1 MQISYVLANS
11 IILRQSA
18 DMSLREVAGAN
29 FVHAGAIG
37 IVSALAVIALI
48 AATRSTSYTDLLL
61 PAVAIITSSVMTS
74 HSIARLDYRA
84 PLVAFTFLH
93 QAATAVWL
101 GGLPY
106 LLIAI
111 RRAPAADFA
120 RQLSARFS
128 RLALVSVA
136 VLASAGLLLSF
147 AYVGSFKAV
156 YGTSYGAMVATKVL
170 LFGLLLFLGALNFQ
184 LVRRRPA
191 SSILASLKRFGE
203 AEIGIGVTVILTA
216 ASLTSLPPAA
226 DLTHDRVTGQE
237 IFARMSPRSPRFASP
252 SVQELPEDVYAA
264 QKKAFESGSLS
275 AESYVPGQT
284 GTRPNTPAEK
294 AWSEYNHHWAGIV
307 VLAMGLL
314 ALVAQPEQVSWARH
328 WPLAFFGLSAFL
340 FLRSDPETWPLGPV
354 GFWATLADPEV
365 LLHRFFAVLV
375 IVLAIFEW
383 RVQTGRV
390 ASGRGRL
397 IFPVLIAVSGAL
409 LLTHSHSL
417 GNLKEEVLAELSHIP
432 IAIFAVTAGWS
443 RWLELRLPS
452 ENQTRPPR
460 GYREN
465 GDIFLRSD
473 PETWPLG
480 PVGFLASLADP
491 EVLLHRFFAVLVIVL
506 AIFEWRVQ
514 TGRVAS
520 GRGRLIFPVLIAVS
534 GALLLTHSH
543 SLGNLKE
550 EVLEAVGMGE
560 KQCA

>member
-1 MQISYVLANS
+1 MARLLQVFGFLSVLFRGATLTFQSLAIGGIVFLIIVVRRAKEDSAALQLACLRWIRRSAIALAVMQISYVLANS

-18 DMSLREVAGAN
+18 DISLREVAGAN
-29 FVHAGAIG
+29 FVLAGAIG
-37 IVSALAVIALI
+37 IVSAFTVIALT
-48 AATRSTSYTDLLL
+48 AARRSTGYTDLLL
-61 PAVAIITSSVMTS
+61 PAAAIIASSVMTS
-74 HSIARLDYRA
+74 HSMARLDYRA
-84 PLVAFTFLH
+84 PLVAFTALH
-93 QAATAVWL
+93 QAATAAWL

-111 RRAPAADFA
+111 RRAPAPDFA

-128 RLALVSVA
+128 QLALVSVA

-184 LVRRRPA
+184 LVRRGPA

-226 DLTHDRVTGQE
+226 DLTHDRVSRAE

-275 AESYVPGQT
+275 TESYVPGQA

-314 ALVAQPEQVSWARH
+314 ALVAQAGQVSWARH
-328 WPLAFFGLSAFL
+328 WPLAFFALSAFL

-365 LLHRFFAVLV
+365 LLHRFFALLV
-375 IVLAIFEW
+375 IALAVFEW

-390 ASGRGRL
+390 ASGSARL
-397 IFPVLIAVSGAL
+397 IFPVLVAVSGAL

-432 IAIFAVTAGWS
+432 LAILAVTAGWS

-452 ENQTRPPR
+452 ENQTRNAMARLWPLCFVLI
-460 GYREN
+460 GVLLLNYRE
-465 GDIFLRSD
+465 
-473 PETWPLG
+473 
-480 PVGFLASLADP
+480 
-491 EVLLHRFFAVLVIVL
+491 
-506 AIFEWRVQ
+506 
-514 TGRVAS
+514 
-520 GRGRLIFPVLIAVS
+520 
-534 GALLLTHSH
+534 
-543 SLGNLKE
+543 
-550 EVLEAVGMGE
+550 M
-560 KQCA
+560 

>member
-1 MQISYVLANS
+1 MARLLQVFGFLSVLFRGATLTFQSLAIGGIVFLIFVVRRAHENSAALQHACLRWIRRAAIALAAMQISYVLANS
-11 IILRQSA
+11 MILRQSA
-18 DMSLREVAGAN
+18 NMSLREVAGAN
-29 FVHAGAIG
+29 FVLAGAIG
-37 IVSALAVIALI
+37 IVSAFTVIALS
-48 AATRSTSYTDLLL
+48 AAKRTTGYADLLL
-61 PAVAIITSSVMTS
+61 PAAAIITSSVMTS
-74 HSIARLDYRA
+74 HSMARLDYRA
-84 PLVAFTFLH
+84 PLVAFTALH
-93 QAATAVWL
+93 QLATAVWL

-111 RRAPAADFA
+111 RRAPAPDFA

-184 LVRRRPA
+184 LVRRGPA
-191 SSILASLKRFGE
+191 SSILVSLKRFGE
-203 AEIGIGVTVILTA
+203 AEIGIGITVILTA

-237 IFARMSPRSPRFASP
+237 ILARMSPRSPRFASP
-252 SVQELPEDVYAA
+252 SVQELPEDIYAA

-275 AESYVPGQT
+275 TESYVPGQT
-284 GTRPNTPAEK
+284 GTRLNTPAEK

-314 ALVAQPEQVSWARH
+314 ALVAQAGQVSWARN

-365 LLHRFFAVLV
+365 LLHRFFALLV
-375 IVLAIFEW
+375 IALAVFEW

-390 ASGRGRL
+390 ASGRARL
-397 IFPVLIAVSGAL
+397 VFPVLVAVSGAL

-432 IAIFAVTAGWS
+432 LAILAVTLGWS
-443 RWLELRLPS
+443 RWLELRLPA
-452 ENQTRPPR
+452 ENQTRNALARLWPLCLALI
-460 GYREN
+460 GVVLLNYRE
-465 GDIFLRSD
+465 
-473 PETWPLG
+473 
-480 PVGFLASLADP
+480 
-491 EVLLHRFFAVLVIVL
+491 
-506 AIFEWRVQ
+506 
-514 TGRVAS
+514 
-520 GRGRLIFPVLIAVS
+520 
-534 GALLLTHSH
+534 
-543 SLGNLKE
+543 
-550 EVLEAVGMGE
+550 M
-560 KQCA
+560 

>member
-1 MQISYVLANS
+1 MARLLQVFGFLSVLFRGATLTFQSLAIGGIVFLIFVVRRVNENSAALQQACLRWIRRAAIALAAMQISYVLANS

-37 IVSALAVIALI
+37 IVSALTVIALT

-84 PLVAFTFLH
+84 PLIAFTFLH

-128 RLALVSVA
+128 QLALVSVA

-184 LVRRRPA
+184 LVRRGPA

-237 IFARMSPRSPRFASP
+237 IFACMSPRSPRFASP

-275 AESYVPGQT
+275 TESYVPGQT

-314 ALVAQPEQVSWARH
+314 ALVAQTGQVSWSRH

-375 IVLAIFEW
+375 IALAVFEW

-390 ASGRGRL
+390 ASSRARL
-397 IFPVLIAVSGAL
+397 VFPVLVAVSGAL

-432 IAIFAVTAGWS
+432 LAILAVTLGWS
-443 RWLELRLPS
+443 RWLELRLPA
-452 ENQTRPPR
+452 ENQTRNAMACLWPLCLVLI
-460 GYREN
+460 GVVLLNYRE
-465 GDIFLRSD
+465 I
-473 PETWPLG
+473 
-480 PVGFLASLADP
+480 
-491 EVLLHRFFAVLVIVL
+491 
-506 AIFEWRVQ
+506 
-514 TGRVAS
+514 
-520 GRGRLIFPVLIAVS
+520 
-534 GALLLTHSH
+534 
-543 SLGNLKE
+543 
-550 EVLEAVGMGE
+550 
-560 KQCA
+560 

>member
-1 MQISYVLANS
+1 MARLLQVFGFLSVLFRGATLTFQSLAIGGIVFLILVVRRVNENSAALQQACLRWIRRAAIALAAMQISYVLANS

-18 DMSLREVAGAN
+18 DMSLREVVGAN
-29 FVHAGAIG
+29 FVLAGAIG
-37 IVSALAVIALI
+37 VVSAFTVIALT
-48 AATRSTSYTDLLL
+48 AARRSTGYTDLLL
-61 PAVAIITSSVMTS
+61 PAAAIVTSSVMTS
-74 HSIARLDYRA
+74 HSMARLEYRA
-84 PLVAFTFLH
+84 PLVAFTALH

-111 RRAPAADFA
+111 RRAPTADFA

-128 RLALVSVA
+128 QLALVSVA

-184 LVRRRPA
+184 LVRRGPA

-203 AEIGIGVTVILTA
+203 AEIGIGITVILTA

-226 DLTHDRVTGQE
+226 DLTDDRVTGQE

-252 SVQELPEDVYAA
+252 SVQELPEDIYAA

-275 AESYVPGQT
+275 TESYVPGQS
-284 GTRPNTPAEK
+284 GTRPNTPAEQ

-314 ALVAQPEQVSWARH
+314 ALVAQAGQVSWARH
-328 WPLAFFGLSAFL
+328 WPLAFLGLSAFL

-365 LLHRFFAVLV
+365 LLHRFFALLV
-375 IVLAIFEW
+375 IALAVFEW

-390 ASGRGRL
+390 APGRARL
-397 IFPVLIAVSGAL
+397 VFPVLVAVSGAL

-432 IAIFAVTAGWS
+432 LAILAVTLGWS
-443 RWLELRLPS
+443 RWLELRLPA
-452 ENQTRPPR
+452 ENQTRNAMARLWPLCLVLI
-460 GYREN
+460 GVVLLNYRE
-465 GDIFLRSD
+465 
-473 PETWPLG
+473 
-480 PVGFLASLADP
+480 
-491 EVLLHRFFAVLVIVL
+491 
-506 AIFEWRVQ
+506 
-514 TGRVAS
+514 
-520 GRGRLIFPVLIAVS
+520 
-534 GALLLTHSH
+534 
-543 SLGNLKE
+543 
-550 EVLEAVGMGE
+550 M
-560 KQCA
+560 

>member
-1 MQISYVLANS
+1 MARLLQVFGFLSVLFRGATLTFQSLAIGGIVFLIFVVRRAHENSAALQHVCLRWIRRAAIALAAMQISYVLANS
-11 IILRQSA
+11 MILRQSA
-18 DMSLREVAGAN
+18 NMSLREVAGAN
-29 FVHAGAIG
+29 FVLAGAIG
-37 IVSALAVIALI
+37 IVSAFTVIALS
-48 AATRSTSYTDLLL
+48 AAKRTTGYADLLL
-61 PAVAIITSSVMTS
+61 PAAAIITSSVMTS
-74 HSIARLDYRA
+74 HSMARLDYRA
-84 PLVAFTFLH
+84 PLVAFTALH
-93 QAATAVWL
+93 QLATAVWL

-111 RRAPAADFA
+111 RRAPAPDFA

-170 LFGLLLFLGALNFQ
+170 LFGFLLFLGALNFQ
-184 LVRRRPA
+184 LVRCGPA

-203 AEIGIGVTVILTA
+203 AEIGIGITVILTA

-237 IFARMSPRSPRFASP
+237 ILARMSPRSPRFASP
-252 SVQELPEDVYAA
+252 SVQELPEDIYAA

-275 AESYVPGQT
+275 TESYVPGQT
-284 GTRPNTPAEK
+284 GTRLNTPAEK

-314 ALVAQPEQVSWARH
+314 ALVAQAGQVSWARN

-365 LLHRFFAVLV
+365 LLHRFFALLV
-375 IVLAIFEW
+375 IALAVFEW

-390 ASGRGRL
+390 ASGRARL
-397 IFPVLIAVSGAL
+397 VFPVLVAVSGAL

-432 IAIFAVTAGWS
+432 LAILAVTLGWS
-443 RWLELRLPS
+443 RWLELRLPA
-452 ENQTRPPR
+452 ENQTRNALARLWPLCLALI
-460 GYREN
+460 GVVLLNYRE
-465 GDIFLRSD
+465 
-473 PETWPLG
+473 
-480 PVGFLASLADP
+480 
-491 EVLLHRFFAVLVIVL
+491 
-506 AIFEWRVQ
+506 
-514 TGRVAS
+514 
-520 GRGRLIFPVLIAVS
+520 
-534 GALLLTHSH
+534 
-543 SLGNLKE
+543 
-550 EVLEAVGMGE
+550 M
-560 KQCA
+560 

>member
-1 MQISYVLANS
+1 MARLLQVFGFLSVLLRGATLTFQSLAIGGIVFLIFVVRHANEDSAALQQACLRWIRRAVIALAAMQISYVLANS

-29 FVHAGAIG
+29 FVLAGAIG
-37 IVSALAVIALI
+37 IVSALTVIALT
-48 AATRSTSYTDLLL
+48 APTRSTSYTDLLL

-74 HSIARLDYRA
+74 HSMARLDYRA

-111 RRAPAADFA
+111 RRAPTADFA

-128 RLALVSVA
+128 QLALVSVA

-156 YGTSYGAMVATKVL
+156 YGTSYGAMVATKVF

-184 LVRRRPA
+184 LVRRGPA

-203 AEIGIGVTVILTA
+203 AEIGIGITVILTA

-226 DLTHDRVTGQE
+226 DLAHDRVTGQE

-252 SVQELPEDVYAA
+252 SVRELPEDIYAA

-275 AESYVPGQT
+275 TESYVPGQT

-314 ALVAQPEQVSWARH
+314 ALVAQAGQVSWARH

-365 LLHRFFAVLV
+365 LLHRFFALLV
-375 IVLAIFEW
+375 IALAVFEW
-383 RVQTGRV
+383 RVQTGRA
-390 ASGRGRL
+390 ASGRARL
-397 IFPVLIAVSGAL
+397 VFPVLVAVSGAL

-432 IAIFAVTAGWS
+432 LAILGVTLGWS
-443 RWLELRLPS
+443 RWLELRLPA
-452 ENQTRPPR
+452 ENQTRNAMARLWPLCLVLI
-460 GYREN
+460 GVVLLNYRE
-465 GDIFLRSD
+465 
-473 PETWPLG
+473 
-480 PVGFLASLADP
+480 
-491 EVLLHRFFAVLVIVL
+491 
-506 AIFEWRVQ
+506 
-514 TGRVAS
+514 
-520 GRGRLIFPVLIAVS
+520 
-534 GALLLTHSH
+534 
-543 SLGNLKE
+543 
-550 EVLEAVGMGE
+550 M
-560 KQCA
+560 